1 MKMILSAMLLVSGTL
16 VSLAD
21 GNQPTVTV
29 LIARGESLQTP
40 PHSSTVSVKINQELF
55 ENSASATTTARLAAA
70 E

>member
-1 MKMILSAMLLVSGTL
+1 MIVSATLLAAGTL

-29 LIARGESLQTP
+29 LIAKGESPQTS
-40 PHSSTVSVKINQELF
+40 PHSATVSVKINPELF
-55 ENSASATTTARLAAA
+55 KNSASATTTARLAAA